1 MSANTA
7 SSAATKTIMFVLIA
21 GGAVMFLPSVMLL
34 VIGMTPTMAAMLTDR
49 RREKY
54 ATLCVGCMNFTGVLP
69 FMVEL
74 WTKDHSYD
82 NAFGMIGDPF
92 TWLVMFGAAAIGWAI
107 YFVAPGIVGM
117 FIAMRAD
124 QRVERLRRRQRDL
137 VEEWGPGVAGSGDR
151 DETAQNKRGGQR
163 ANARGED

>member
-1 MSANTA
+1 MAATNA
-7 SSAATKTIMFVLIA
+7 SSAATRTILVVVIG
-21 GGAVMFLPSVMLL
+21 GGALFVLPSVLIL
-34 VIGMTPTMAAMLTDR
+34 GIGMTPTFAAMITDR

-82 NAFGMIGDPF
+82 KAFEVIGDPF

-124 QRVERLRRRQRDL
+124 QRIQRLRRRQRDL
-137 VEEWGPGVAGSGDR
+137 IEEWGPGVAGTNNK
-151 DETAQNKRGGQR
+151 DEK
-163 ANARGED
+163 

>member
-7 SSAATKTIMFVLIA
+7 SSAATKAIMFALVA
-21 GGAVMFLPSVMLL
+21 GGAVIFLPSMMLL
-34 VIGMTPTMAAMLTDR
+34 VIGMMPTLAAMLTDR

-69 FMVEL
+69 YMIEL
-74 WTKDHSYD
+74 WTQDHSYEH
-82 NAFGMIGDPF
+82 AWRIIGDPF

-107 YFVAPGIVGM
+107 FFVAPGIVGM

-137 VEEWGPGVAGSGDR
+137 VEEWGPGVAGTKDR
-151 DETAQNKRGGQR
+151 DEKDAKAETAGRKNG
-163 ANARGED
+163 

>member
-21 GGAVMFLPSVMLL
+21 GGAVMFLPSMMLL
-34 VIGMTPTMAAMLTDR
+34 VVGMTPTLAAMLTDR

-69 FMVEL
+69 FLVEL
-74 WTKDHSYD
+74 WTTDHSYD
-82 NAFGMIGDPF
+82 QAFQMIGDPF

-137 VEEWGPGVAGSGDR
+137 IEEWGPGVAGSADR
-151 DETAQNKRGGQR
+151 D
-163 ANARGED
+163 GEDGGKKGGGRGQ

>member
-1 MSANTA
+1 MSANAA
-7 SSAATKTIMFVLIA
+7 SSAATKTIMFVLVA
-21 GGAVMFLPSVMLL
+21 GGAVLFLPSMMLL
-34 VIGMTPTMAAMLTDR
+34 VIGMTPTLAAMLTDR

-54 ATLCVGCMNFTGVLP
+54 ATLCVGCINFTGVLP
-69 FMVEL
+69 FLIEL
-74 WTKDHSYD
+74 WTQDHTYEH
-82 NAFGMIGDPF
+82 AFQVISSPF

-137 VEEWGPGVAGSGDR
+137 VEEWGPGVAGSADR
-151 DETAQNKRGGQR
+151 EEDDAKKGARRGGGR
-163 ANARGED
+163 EE

>member
-21 GGAVMFLPSVMLL
+21 GGAVLFLPSVLLL
-34 VIGMTPTMAAMLTDR
+34 VIGMTPTLAAMLTDR

-69 FMVEL
+69 FLVEL
-74 WTKDHSYD
+74 WTQDHSYD
-82 NAFGMIGDPF
+82 NAFRMIGDPF

-137 VEEWGPGVAGSGDR
+137 VEEWGPGVAGSSDQDEEQAGKKGARQASGD
-151 DETAQNKRGGQR
+151 E
-163 ANARGED
+163 

>member
-1 MSANTA
+1 
-7 SSAATKTIMFVLIA
+7 MFVLVA
-21 GGAVMFLPSVMLL
+21 GGAVIFLPSMMLC
-34 VIGMTPTMAAMLTDR
+34 VIGMTPTMAAWFTDR

-74 WTKDHSYD
+74 WGNDHTYEHALRIMAS
-82 NAFGMIGDPF
+82 PF
-92 TWLVMFGAAAIGWAI
+92 SWLVMFGAAAIGWAI

-137 VEEWGPGVAGSGDR
+137 VEEWGPGVAGSADR
-151 DETAQNKRGGQR
+151 DEEEGGKGSKSGR
-163 ANARGED
+163 RSESGG

>member
-1 MSANTA
+1 MNANTA
-7 SSAATKTIMFVLIA
+7 SSAATKTIMFVLVA
-21 GGAVMFLPSVMLL
+21 GGAVMFLPSMMLL
-34 VIGMTPTMAAMLTDR
+34 VVGMTPTLAAMLTDR

-69 FMVEL
+69 YMIEL
-74 WTKDHSYD
+74 WTQDHSYD
-82 NAFGMIGDPF
+82 HAFTIIANPF

-124 QRVERLRRRQRDL
+124 QRVQRLRRRQRDL
-137 VEEWGPGVAGSGDR
+137 VEEWGPGVAGSNEADKPAS
-151 DETAQNKRGGQR
+151 EK
-163 ANARGED
+163 

>member
-1 MSANTA
+1 MSANAA
-7 SSAATKTIMFVLIA
+7 SSAATKTIMFVLVA
-21 GGAVMFLPSVMLL
+21 GGAVMFLPSMMLL
-34 VIGMTPTMAAMLTDR
+34 VVGMTPTMAAWLTDR

-69 FMVEL
+69 FLIEL
-74 WTKDHSYD
+74 WTQDHTYEH
-82 NAFGMIGDPF
+82 AFQVISSPF

-107 YFVAPGIVGM
+107 YFVAPGLVGM

-137 VEEWGPGVAGSGDR
+137 VEEWGPGVAGSSDR
-151 DETAQNKRGGQR
+151 DEETAKKGGR
-163 ANARGED
+163 SGGGREE

>member
-7 SSAATKTIMFVLIA
+7 SSAATKTIMFVLVA
-21 GGAVMFLPSVMLL
+21 GGAVMFLPSMMLL
-34 VIGMTPTMAAMLTDR
+34 VVGMTPTMAAMLTDR

-69 FMVEL
+69 YMIEL
-74 WTKDHSYD
+74 WTQDHSYD
-82 NAFGMIGDPF
+82 HAFSIIANPF

-137 VEEWGPGVAGSGDR
+137 VEEWGPGVAGSNDREKSASGDR
-151 DETAQNKRGGQR
+151 GNGQE
-163 ANARGED
+163 N

>member
-1 MSANTA
+1 MSANAA
-7 SSAATKTIMFVLIA
+7 SSAATKTIMFVLVA
-21 GGAVMFLPSVMLL
+21 GGAVMFLPSMMLL
-34 VIGMTPTMAAMLTDR
+34 VIGMTPTLAAMLTDR

-69 FMVEL
+69 FLVEL
-74 WTKDHSYD
+74 WTQDHTYEH
-82 NAFGMIGDPF
+82 AFRVISSPF

-117 FIAMRAD
+117 AIAMRAD

-137 VEEWGPGVAGSGDR
+137 VEEWGPGVAGSADR
-151 DETAQNKRGGQR
+151 DGEEAGKGAGRRGGGREQ
-163 ANARGED
+163 

>member
-7 SSAATKTIMFVLIA
+7 SSAATKTIMFVLVA
-21 GGAVMFLPSVMLL
+21 GGAVMFLPSMMLL
-34 VIGMTPTMAAMLTDR
+34 VVGMTPTMAAMLTDR

-69 FMVEL
+69 YMIEL
-74 WTKDHSYD
+74 WTQDHSYD
-82 NAFGMIGDPF
+82 HAFSIIANPF

-137 VEEWGPGVAGSGDR
+137 VEEWGPGVAGSNDREKSESGDR
-151 DETAQNKRGGQR
+151 GNGQE
-163 ANARGED
+163 N